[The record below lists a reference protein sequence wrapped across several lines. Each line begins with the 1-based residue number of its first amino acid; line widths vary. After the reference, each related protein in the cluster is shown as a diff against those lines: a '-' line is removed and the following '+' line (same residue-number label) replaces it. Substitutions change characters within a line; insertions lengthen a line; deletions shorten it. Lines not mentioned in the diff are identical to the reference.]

1 MRYFDAFSFTFTEK
15 LSFVFLNFIFC
26 LTYLSFL
33 TFHLTTSDHTNPLN
47 SGQLKI

>member
-1 MRYFDAFSFTFTEK
+1 MRYFDAFSFTEK
-15 LSFVFLNFIFC
+15 LSFVLFFLNFIFC